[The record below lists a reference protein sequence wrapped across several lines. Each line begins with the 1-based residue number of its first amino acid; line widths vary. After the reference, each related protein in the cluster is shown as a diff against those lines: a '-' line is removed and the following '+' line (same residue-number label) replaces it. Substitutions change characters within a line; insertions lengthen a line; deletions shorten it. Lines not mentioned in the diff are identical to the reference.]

1 MRKLIAAS
9 IFGLVCLAFGTS
21 ASAQTVTLEMDQSKP
36 IRLRET
42 ATGIVVGNAGV
53 ADVIVHDPKVIIILG
68 KSVGETHVL
77 VLGQNGKTLYSGDII
92 VRAGNEGNLLTVQRG
107 KEIQTS
113 LCRTRCIDVVS
124 PESTAGPMQDAAARA
139 KNRDRFTAGN

>member
-1 MRKLIAAS
+1 MRKLLIAS
-9 IFGLVCLAFGTS
+9 LLS
-21 ASAQTVTLEMDQSKP
+21 ASVFAFANVAAAQTVSLEMDQSKP
-36 IRLRET
+36 IKLRET
-42 ATGIVVGNAGV
+42 ATGVVVGNAGV

-77 VLGQNGKTLYSGDII
+77 VLGQNGKTLFSGDIV
-92 VRAGNEGNLLTVQRG
+92 VRAGQESNILTVQRG

-124 PESTAGPMQDAAARA
+124 PESSAGPMQDAAARA
-139 KNRDRFTAGN
+139 KNRDRFTSGN

>member
-1 MRKLIAAS
+1 MRKLLIASLLSAS
-9 IFGLVCLAFGTS
+9 VLAF
-21 ASAQTVTLEMDQSKP
+21 ANVAAAQTVSLEMDQSRP
-36 IRLRET
+36 IKLRET
-42 ATGIVVGNAGV
+42 ATGVVVGNAGV

-77 VLGQNGKTLYSGDII
+77 VLGQNGKTLFSGDIV
-92 VRAGNEGNLLTVQRG
+92 VRAGHESNILTVQRG

-124 PESTAGPMQDAAARA
+124 PESSAGPMQDAAARA

>member
-1 MRKLIAAS
+1 MRKLIIASLFSALFAAA
-9 IFGLVCLAFGTS
+9 GTPAF
-21 ASAQTVTLEMDQSKP
+21 AQTVSLEMDQSKP

-42 ATGIVVGNAGV
+42 ATGVVVGNAGV

-68 KSVGETHVL
+68 KSVGATHVL
-77 VLGQNGKTLYSGDII
+77 VLGQNGKTLFSGDVI
-92 VRAGNEGNLLTVQRG
+92 VRAGNEGNILTVQRG

-124 PESTAGPMQDAAARA
+124 PESTAGPMQDAANRI

>member
-1 MRKLIAAS
+1 MRKLIIASLFSALITAA
-9 IFGLVCLAFGTS
+9 GTP
-21 ASAQTVTLEMDQSKP
+21 ALAQTVSLEMDQSKP

-42 ATGIVVGNAGV
+42 ATGVVVGNAGI

-77 VLGQNGKTLYSGDII
+77 VLGQNGKTLFSGDIV
-92 VRAGNEGNLLTVQRG
+92 VRAGNESNILTVQRG

-124 PESTAGPMQDAAARA
+124 AESTSGPMQDAASRA
-139 KNRDRFTAGN
+139 KSRDRFTAGN